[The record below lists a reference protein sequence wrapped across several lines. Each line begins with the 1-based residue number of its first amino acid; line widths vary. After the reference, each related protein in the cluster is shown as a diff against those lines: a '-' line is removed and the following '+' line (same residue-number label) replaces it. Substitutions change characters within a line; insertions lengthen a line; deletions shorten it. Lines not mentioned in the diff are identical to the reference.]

1 MAQDRP
7 TDSSSPIAA
16 GDAAHASWRQ
26 VWQLPTAVASV
37 GLMLLALTLM
47 IRSRPEVD
55 LSGLLDKAR
64 QLADVQEYDAAFDVL
79 VEVERHAARLTER
92 QGQRYLLTRADLF
105 YERQV
110 ALGGNAEH
118 NLGEAVKD
126 YRRAEEVG
134 ATLSP
139 QQLFQLGDALVRLGK
154 SDEAPAVIDRIPAA
168 ESALR
173 QRLIKSLIDRQLALS
188 ESEYVGTV
196 DLLMRLLAEPN
207 LSAADRIWSIARLTE
222 LRLKQGFVDEAVD
235 KLLVAMQ
242 QLRAEGVREFPELY
256 LLLGRSFF
264 ELGRWDSAAEHL
276 ETAAAGLPTSSALKG
291 EAILLQ
297 ARLAQQR
304 FEWDEAH
311 QMLDHVVVTYPGT
324 AAFLPA
330 LLGRAEVQCE
340 LGRTPEAMEDYNSL
354 VRALAAA
361 AKRTEWTPSVTARQ
375 VCTSLLGWHDRR
387 REAAIA
393 GRETPDLAGLNEAL
407 QFARVAASLYP
418 ARNEMPEDLVFR
430 LAQTNWTIGDAMLAQ
445 AWSEAGIMV
454 NDEGVP
460 IEPDDTAR
468 VDAATRRQAQRHFL
482 DAGEHYRRLAEM
494 AIQFDPDASAEWLR
508 WAARCYDRGGE
519 YLAAVQS
526 LKEFIRLSSGHPREL
541 WGLYMLGRSYQAL
554 GDFEGAIEQ
563 FVALVSKHHQSIEAH
578 RSFVPLAQCYLRQ
591 PGGANPAEAERLL
604 LHIVDGAA
612 GLTPDAWEFA
622 DALIELGTLYSRAVE
637 YQMPRPAAEYYPEA
651 IRRLTEAIERYPS
664 DPRIHDLHYRLAHAY
679 RLSAAAIGD
688 ELAQERPE
696 AERLRLN
703 RTRSEHLDAAGAN
716 YVFAIEGYEATPP
729 HKRSPEVRQNLK
741 FAAFWQADCA
751 FDQGLF
757 HEAIRLYS
765 GVVDRYSE
773 DATAIV
779 ALIQIV
785 NCYAELGDLPAAR
798 TAQNRAWR
806 LLRDLPATAFEKSP
820 LPLDRDAWERVLRS
834 NRLAEAGL
842 TSAEGATP

>member
-1 MAQDRP
+1 
-7 TDSSSPIAA
+7 
-16 GDAAHASWRQ
+16 
-26 VWQLPTAVASV
+26 
-37 GLMLLALTLM
+37 MLLALVLM
-47 IRSRPEVD
+47 IRTRPEID
-55 LSGLLDKAR
+55 LSALLDHAR
-64 QLADVQEYDAAFDVL
+64 QLADVQEFDAAFDVL
-79 VEVERHAARLTER
+79 VEVERHAARLTE
-92 QGQRYLLTRADLF
+92 GEAQRFRLTRADLF

-126 YRRAEEVG
+126 YRRAEEG
-134 ATLSP
+134 GTALSA
-139 QQLFQLGDALVRLGK
+139 QQLFQLGDSLVRLGE
-154 SDEAPAVIDRIPAA
+154 SEEVAAVIDRLPPS
-168 ESALR
+168 ESSLR
-173 QRLIKSLIDRQLALS
+173 RRLIKSLIDRQLALS
-188 ESEYVGTV
+188 DSEYSETV
-196 DLLMRLLAEPN
+196 DLLMRLLAEPD
-207 LSAADRIWSIARLTE
+207 LAAEDRIWTIARLTE
-222 LRLKQGFVDEAVD
+222 LRLRQGFVDEAVD

-242 QLRAEGVREFPELY
+242 QLRAEGIREFPELY
-256 LLLGRSFF
+256 LLLGRGFF
-264 ELGRWDSAAEHL
+264 ELGRYDNAAEHL
-276 ETAAAGLPTSSALKG
+276 ETAVAGLPSSNALRG
-291 EAILLQ
+291 EAMLLQ

-304 FEWDEAH
+304 LEWDEAL
-311 QMLDHVVVTYPGT
+311 QMLDHIVVTYPGT

-340 LGRTPEAMEDYNSL
+340 LDRTTEAMEDYNAL
-354 VRALAAA
+354 VKALAAA
-361 AKRTEWTPSVTARQ
+361 AKRTEWTPSLTARQ
-375 VCTSLLGWHDRR
+375 ICTSLLGWHDRR
-387 REAAIA
+387 REAATV
-393 GRETPDLAGLNEAL
+393 GRETPDLAGLTEAL
-407 QFARVAASLYP
+407 QFARIAASLYP
-418 ARNEMPEDLVFR
+418 VRNEMPEDLVFR
-430 LAQTNWTIGDAMLAQ
+430 LAQTNWSLGETTLAQ
-445 AWSEAGIMV
+445 AWREAQILL
-454 NDEGVP
+454 NDEGLP
-460 IEPDDTAR
+460 IEPDDAAR

-541 WGLYMLGRSYQAL
+541 WGIYMLGRSYQAL

-563 FVALVSKHHQSIEAH
+563 FSALVSKHHQSIEAH

-622 DALIELGTLYSRAVE
+622 DALIELGTLYSRAGE
-637 YQMPRPAAEYYPEA
+637 YPMPRPAAEYYPEA
-651 IRRLTEAIERYPS
+651 IRRLTEAIERYPG
-664 DPRIHDLHYRLAHAY
+664 DPRIDDLHYRLAHAY

-696 AERLRLN
+696 AERLRLSQ
-703 RTRSEHLDAAGAN
+703 TRSEHLQAAGVN
-716 YVFAIEGYEATPP
+716 YARAIEGYEAIAP

-751 FDQGLF
+751 FDQGLYQ
-757 HEAIRLYS
+757 EAIRLYS

-785 NCYAELGDLPAAR
+785 NCYAELNDLPAAR

-806 LLRDLPATAFEKSP
+806 LLRDLPPTAFDKSP

-834 NRLAEAGL
+834 NRFAEGSL
-842 TSAEGATP
+842 TSAEGASP